1 MVKLIS
7 MMRKTAL
14 IIVLALTLVGTGSA
28 VSFADPQNGPRHA
41 AAYNGPSGG
50 ESADAE
56 ASTAELNRD
65 PNGMPYGHPGRGPG
79 PRALRKM
86 PVKAVAPYG
95 DFCTLC
101 SKYGMG
107 RRAVPHDEAINAL
120 VHYFA
125 SRGLLVRNIREGVR
139 FMKADIYK
147 GDDLVDRIVFDR
159 VTGRIRSIY

>member
-1 MVKLIS
+1 
-7 MMRKTAL
+7 MRNTA
-14 IIVLALTLVGTGSA
+14 IIVSILIMLCGAWATESVAFSQGG
-28 VSFADPQNGPRHA
+28 
-41 AAYNGPSGG
+41 AYNGAAASSG
-50 ESADAE
+50 AE
-56 ASTAELNRD
+56 ASTAELD
-65 PNGMPYGHPGRGPG
+65 SAQDGPPYGHGRRGPG

-107 RRAVPHDEAINAL
+107 RRAVPQDQAVGAL

-125 SRGLLVRNIREGVR
+125 NRGLHVKNIREGVR

-147 GDDLVDRIVFDR
+147 GDELVDRIVFDR